1 MILNLINYTKRR
13 KEGYEEE
20 RLNIVEKEGEIE
32 RQRGAIWR
40 CHCRSWSTSFRD
52 QCKSAGMIFLTL
64 FSFKVVLGSLLRS
77 QNIGNIR
84 TRVAL
89 MSKCLENC
97 WWLCNTIKNYI
108 LTHLKNVYKAIKL
121 SWKWLETR
129 KDILLLHWR
138 CRNFNTPPLVKLST
152 KIGNSLRRF

>member
-1 MILNLINYTKRR
+1 MILNLINYTKRG

-20 RLNIVEKEGEIE
+20 RLNVVEKEGEIE

-40 CHCRSWSTSFRD
+40 SLCRSRSTSFRD
-52 QCKSAGMIFLTL
+52 QCKSAGMIFLAL

-84 TRVAL
+84 KRFVL

-97 WWLCNTIKNYI
+97 WWLCNIIKNYI
-108 LTHLKNVYKAIKL
+108 LTHLINVYKSIKL

-138 CRNFNTPPLVKLST
+138 CRNFITPPLVKLSS
-152 KIGNSLRRF
+152 KIGNSLRRL